1 MSQYLFKKGI
11 NKDSNMIHVRL
22 LLIHFKDENK
32 VNFIYSPHLDLT
44 GYGNNISEAKTS
56 FEIVFDD
63 FLDYTIKKNTIGKV
77 LEKLG
82 WQLKG
87 SIKKPKKIIAPSIT
101 SIIKENDYI
110 SDIFDK
116 YSTKTFH
123 QEVGIPTMA

>member
-11 NKDSNMIHVRL
+11 KKDSNMIQVRL

-44 GYGNNISEAKTS
+44 GYGNNLSEAKTS

-63 FLDYTIKKNTIGKV
+63 FLDYTIKKNTIGEV

-123 QEVGIPTMA
+123 QDVGIPTMA